1 MQVVKRSGTRESVRF
16 EKITARIARLC
27 YRLDKSIDPAFI
39 AQKVCAGVFDGV
51 TTSALDELAAE
62 TSYFRS
68 SIHPDYGTLAARLVI
83 SDLHKRTKKVFSDVM
98 DSLYSYVEPTTNL
111 KAPLVSKEVWEFIN
125 ANKNSLNEAVL
136 HDRDF
141 TYDYFGAKTLMRG
154 YLLKL
159 EGKIVERPNV
169 MLLRVACGIH
179 CGDLTSVL
187 ETYNLLSLKWF
198 THATPTCFNSG
209 TPRPQLASC
218 FLQATEDSI
227 EGIYRTLTDSALIS
241 KHAGGIGLSVT
252 NVRGAGSYIRGTNGT
267 SNGLVPMLRVFN
279 ASSRW
284 IDQGGKRAGSISIYL
299 EPWHSE
305 IFEFISLRDNKGA
318 DELRARDLFLALWC
332 NDEFMRR
339 IEADQDWSL
348 MCPNMCPG
356 LVDAYGKDFD
366 DLYRKYEKEGKA
378 KKVVKARDLWT
389 HILKQ
394 CIQTG
399 TPYLMFK
406 DACNAKS
413 NHNHLGTIRGSNLC
427 TEILEYSTPEEPAVC
442 NLASISLPA
451 CVHEGKFD
459 FDRLAHIVRVITK
472 NLNRVIDRTM
482 YPVPGAKL
490 SNTKHRPIG
499 IGTQGQSDV
508 AFMLKLAYTDAEFI
522 ALNKDIYETIYYAAL
537 DASCTLAEKDGP
549 HPSYPGSSVSKGFLQ
564 FDLWNKTP
572 STRWDWPSLRARIAK
587 FGVRNSLLVAPMP
600 TASTSQ
606 ILGNYE
612 SFEIPTSNFYSRR
625 TLAGEFA
632 VINRHLLRDLIELGL
647 WGPTLRD
654 QLIADKGS
662 VQKLDIPDRLK
673 EIYKTTWE
681 VKLKD
686 QMDRMLD
693 RAPFIDQ
700 AQSFNVHVADCT
712 IEKLTSIAFYSWKR
726 ASKNGWYYCRST
738 SASDAKE
745 VTVARR
751 TTEPSAATAIVPHV
765 ETKQSS
771 WNSKRGD
778 GSAAVEPPKTETK
791 TSTAQ
796 PQATE
801 LPLKRSSSWNGD
813 GGITS
818 AAADLSSPRDNKP
831 VASAASMDL
840 MAMFFEGTIGSSV
853 KEEESKT
860 ATLTAPAPETCPATK
875 MPAPEDEESPCMSC
889 SS

>member
-1 MQVVKRSGTRESVRF
+1 MQVIKRDGRKENVRF
-16 EKITARIARLC
+16 EKITSRIQRLC
-27 YRLDKSIDPAFI
+27 YKLDKTIDPASI
-39 AQKVCAGVFDGV
+39 AQKVCGGVYDGV

-62 TSYFRS
+62 TAYFKS
-68 SIHPDYGTLAARLVI
+68 SVHPDYGLLAARLVI
-83 SDLHKRTKKVFSDVM
+83 SDLHKRTKKVFSDVAR
-98 DSLYSYVEPTTNL
+98 DLFEYVEPSTGL
-111 KAPLVSKEVWEFIN
+111 KAPLLSQEVWEFIN
-125 ANKNSLNEAVL
+125 ANKNALNEAVL

-159 EGKIVERPNV
+159 GGKIAERPNV
-169 MLLRVACGIH
+169 MIMRVACGVH
-179 CGDLTSVL
+179 CGDLASVL
-187 ETYNLLSLKWF
+187 ESYNLLSLKWF
-198 THATPTCFNSG
+198 THATPTCFNAG

-227 EGIYRTLTDSALIS
+227 EGIYRTLTDSAIIS
-241 KHAGGIGLSVT
+241 KNAGGIGLSVT
-252 NVRGAGSYIRGTNGT
+252 NVRGAGSYIRGTSGT

-284 IDQGGKRAGSISIYL
+284 IDQGGRRFGSIAIYI
-299 EPWHSE
+299 EPWNSD
-305 IFEFISLRDNKGA
+305 IFEVMMLRDNKGA
-318 DELRARDLFLALWC
+318 DELRARDLFLGLWC

-348 MCPNMCPG
+348 MCPDMCPG
-356 LVDAYGKDFD
+356 LVDSYGKDFD

-378 KKVVKARDLWT
+378 KKVVKARALWT

-482 YPVPGAKL
+482 YPVPGARA
-490 SNTKHRPIG
+490 SNMKHRPIG

-508 AFMLKLAYTDAEFI
+508 AFMLKLAYTDAEFV
-522 ALNKDIYETIYYAAL
+522 ALNRDIYETIYYAAL
-537 DASCTLAEKDGP
+537 DASCMLAEKDGP
-549 HPSYPGSSVSKGFLQ
+549 HPSDPGSSMSRGLLQ
-564 FDLWNKTP
+564 FDLWGKTP
-572 STRWDWPSLRARIAK
+572 STRWDWPALRARIAK

-625 TLAGEFA
+625 TLAGEFP
-632 VINRHLLRDLIELGL
+632 VINRHLIRDLIELGV
-647 WGPTLRD
+647 WSEKMRD

-662 VQKLDIPDRLK
+662 VQQLNIPDRLK

-686 QMDRMLD
+686 QVDRMLD

-700 AQSFNVHVADCT
+700 AQSFNVHVPDCT
-712 IEKLTSIAFYSWKR
+712 IEKLTSIAFYSWRKG
-726 ASKNGWYYCRST
+726 SKTGWYYTRVN
-738 SASDAKE
+738 SAADAKE
-745 VTVARR
+745 VTVSRR
-751 TTEPSAATAIVPHV
+751 STEPSASTVIVPHV

-778 GSAAVEPPKTETK
+778 GSSAVEPPKNVTETK
-791 TSTAQ
+791 TSTSQ
-796 PQATE
+796 PQTTE

-840 MAMFFEGTIGSSV
+840 MAMFFEGTIGSAV

-860 ATLTAPAPETCPATK
+860 STATLAETCPATK
-875 MPAPEDEESPCMSC
+875 MQTPDDEEGPCMSC